1 MSKIQSATDSLR
13 ELIIYTGIITAL
25 ATIGFE
31 LTEKRGWWDSLWWVI
46 VTGSTVGYGDQ
57 YPATV
62 GGRIIGALLII
73 SMVFLLVPLIVAHM
87 SSYMIVNNDA
97 FTHAEQEQIKSDLT
111 AIKKALEIK

>member
-1 MSKIQSATDSLR
+1 MSKIQTAADSLR
-13 ELIIYTGIITAL
+13 ELILYTMAITVV

-31 LTEKRGWWDSLWWVI
+31 WTERRGWWDSLWWVI

-57 YPATV
+57 YPTTI

-97 FTHAEQEQIKSDLT
+97 FTHAEQEQIKNDLT
-111 AIKKALEIK
+111 AIKEALGIK